1 VKILYVVQRYGAEI
15 VGGSESACRE
25 FAEHLV
31 GLGHE
36 VEVLTSCARDYVEWA
51 NYYPPG
57 TEMINGV
64 RVHRLHVRKKRV
76 PHFFGRADQ
85 WLMNGS
91 GRPADFEQR
100 RWAQLMGPDLEGL
113 RSWLVDNYKRFD
125 VAVFMTYLYSTATL
139 GMPVLAGRLPVVF
152 QPTAHAEP
160 ALRVPYFQNLFRMPD
175 AFLFFTPEERQIVR
189 EKFRIEP
196 QGRISGIGIDIAP
209 QTSSPIRFRE
219 RFGLGESRYLVY
231 VGRLDPMKG
240 VGELCRFFLE
250 SRSRIG
256 HDLKLVLVGDAL
268 VDLPK
273 SDDIIVTGYLEPED
287 KQAAIAG
294 AMVLVQPSY
303 FESFSI
309 VLCEAWVQ
317 KKPALVQ
324 GQSAVLRG
332 QAMRSGGAI
341 PYEGWAEFDCALG
354 MLLEDANLAQQIGEN
369 GYRYVV
375 EKYDW
380 RQVMKEFTAS
390 VEIAQEKF
398 DHRTYNFSGHRSR

>member
-1 VKILYVVQRYGAEI
+1 
-15 VGGSESACRE
+15 
-25 FAEHLV
+25 
-31 GLGHE
+31 
-36 VEVLTSCARDYVEWA
+36 
-51 NYYPPG
+51 
-57 TEMINGV
+57 
-64 RVHRLHVRKKRV
+64 
-76 PHFFGRADQ
+76 
-85 WLMNGS
+85 
-91 GRPADFEQR
+91 
-100 RWAQLMGPDLEGL
+100 
-113 RSWLVDNYKRFD
+113 
-125 VAVFMTYLYSTATL
+125 
-139 GMPVLAGRLPVVF
+139 
-152 QPTAHAEP
+152 
-160 ALRVPYFQNLFRMPD
+160 MPD

-209 QTSSPIRFRE
+209 QASSPIQFRE

-256 HDLKLVLVGDAL
+256 RDLKLVLVGDAL

-294 AMVLVQPSY
+294 AMALVQPSY

-398 DHRTYNFSGHRSR
+398 DHRTYNFSGH

>member
-1 VKILYVVQRYGAEI
+1 MKILYLVQRYGEEI

-51 NYYPPG
+51 NYYQPG
-57 TEMINGV
+57 TEVINGV
-64 RVHRLHVRKKRV
+64 RVHRLRVRKKRV
-76 PHFFGRADQ
+76 EHLFGRAQQ
-85 WLMNGS
+85 WLLTGS
-91 GRPADFEQR
+91 GRPAGFEQR

-113 RSWLVDNYKRFD
+113 RSWLIDNYKRFD
-125 VAVFMTYLYSTATL
+125 VAIFMTYLYSTATL
-139 GMPVLAGRLPVVF
+139 GIPVLAGRLPILF
-152 QPTAHAEP
+152 QPTAHTEP
-160 ALRVPYFQNLFRMPD
+160 ALRVPYFQSLFRMPD
-175 AFLFFTPEERQIVR
+175 AFLFFTPEERRIVR

-196 QGRISGIGIDIAP
+196 HGRISGIGIDVAP
-209 QTSSPIRFRE
+209 QTSSPEKFRE
-219 RFGLGESRYLVY
+219 RFGLGNSRYLVY

-268 VDLPK
+268 VDLPV

-294 AMVLVQPSY
+294 SLALVQPSY

-341 PYEGWAEFDCALG
+341 PYEGWAEFDCAVG
-354 MLLEDANLAQQIGEN
+354 MLLEDASLAQQIGEN
-369 GYRYVV
+369 GYKYVV

-380 RQVMKEFTAS
+380 PKVLEEFMTS
-390 VEIAQEKF
+390 IEIARENF
-398 DHRTYNFSGHRSR
+398 ENRTYDFSGCRD

>member
-1 VKILYVVQRYGAEI
+1 MKILYLVQRYGEEI

-57 TEMINGV
+57 TEAINGV

-76 PHFFGRADQ
+76 EHLFGRAQQ
-85 WLMNGS
+85 WLLTGS
-91 GRPADFEQR
+91 GRPAGFEQR

-113 RSWLVDNYKRFD
+113 RSWLIDNHKRFD
-125 VAVFMTYLYSTATL
+125 VAIFMTYLYSTATL
-139 GMPVLAGRLPVVF
+139 GIPVLAGRLPIVF
-152 QPTAHAEP
+152 QPTAHTEP
-160 ALRVPYFQNLFRMPD
+160 TLRVTYFQSLFRMSD
-175 AFLFFTPEERQIVR
+175 SFLFFTPEERRIVQ

-209 QTSSPIRFRE
+209 QTSNPEKFRE
-219 RFGLGESRYLVY
+219 RFGLGNSCYLVY

-294 AMVLVQPSY
+294 SLALVQPSY

-354 MLLEDANLAQQIGEN
+354 MLLEDAARAQQIGEN
-369 GYRYVV
+369 GYKYVV

-380 RQVMKEFTAS
+380 PKVMEEFMAS
-390 VEIAQEKF
+390 IEIARENF
-398 DHRTYNFSGHRSR
+398 ENRTYNFSGSRD

>member
-1 VKILYVVQRYGAEI
+1 MKILYLVQRYGEEI

-57 TEMINGV
+57 TKVINGV
-64 RVHRLHVRKKRV
+64 RVHRLHVRKKRT
-76 PHFFGRADQ
+76 PHLFGRADQ

-113 RSWLVDNYKRFD
+113 RSWLIDNYKRFD

-139 GMPVLAGRLPVVF
+139 GIPVLAGRLPIVF
-152 QPTAHAEP
+152 QPTAHTEP
-160 ALRVPYFQNLFRMPD
+160 ALRVPYFQSLFRMPD
-175 AFLFFTPEERQIVR
+175 SFLFFTPEERRIVR

-196 QGRISGIGIDIAP
+196 QGRISGIGIDVAP
-209 QTSSPIRFRE
+209 QTSSPEKFRE
-219 RFGLGESRYLVY
+219 RFGLGNSRYLVY

-294 AMVLVQPSY
+294 SLALVQPSY

-317 KKPALVQ
+317 KKPLQLKKKPVGLV
-324 GQSAVLRG
+324 
-332 QAMRSGGAI
+332 
-341 PYEGWAEFDCALG
+341 
-354 MLLEDANLAQQIGEN
+354 
-369 GYRYVV
+369 GYSFLVPKPCCCHGYP
-375 EKYDW
+375 
-380 RQVMKEFTAS
+380 S
-390 VEIAQEKF
+390 
-398 DHRTYNFSGHRSR
+398 

>member
-1 VKILYVVQRYGAEI
+1 MKILYLVQRYGEEI

-76 PHFFGRADQ
+76 EHLFGRAQQ
-85 WLMNGS
+85 WLLTGS
-91 GRPADFEQR
+91 GRPAGFEQR

-113 RSWLVDNYKRFD
+113 RSWLIDNHKRFD
-125 VAVFMTYLYSTATL
+125 VAIFMTYLYSTATL
-139 GMPVLAGRLPVVF
+139 GIPVLAGRLPIVF
-152 QPTAHAEP
+152 QPTAHTEP
-160 ALRVPYFQNLFRMPD
+160 TLRVTYFQSLFRMSD
-175 AFLFFTPEERQIVR
+175 SFLFFTPEERRIVR

-196 QGRISGIGIDIAP
+196 QGHISGIGIDVAP
-209 QTSSPIRFRE
+209 QTSSPEKFRD
-219 RFGLGESRYLVY
+219 RFGLGTSRYLVY

-273 SDDIIVTGYLEPED
+273 SDDIIVTGYLESED

-294 AMVLVQPSY
+294 SLALVQPSY

-354 MLLEDANLAQQIGEN
+354 MLLEDADLAKQIGEN
-369 GYRYVV
+369 GHRYVV

-380 RQVMKEFTAS
+380 PKVMEEFMAS
-390 VEIAQEKF
+390 IQIAQENF
-398 DHRTYNFSGHRSR
+398 ENRTYNFSGSCD

>member
-1 VKILYVVQRYGAEI
+1 MKILYLVQRYGEEI

-64 RVHRLHVRKKRV
+64 RVHRLHVRKKRI
-76 PHFFGRADQ
+76 PHLFGRADQ

-113 RSWLVDNYKRFD
+113 RSWLTDNYHRFD
-125 VAVFMTYLYSTATL
+125 VAVFMTYLYSTATW
-139 GMPVLAGRLPVVF
+139 GIPVLAGRIPVVF
-152 QPTAHAEP
+152 QPTAHTEP
-160 ALRVPYFQNLFRMPD
+160 ALRVPYFQSLFRMPD
-175 AFLFFTPEERQIVR
+175 SFLFFTPEERRIVR

-196 QGRISGIGIDIAP
+196 QGRISGIGIDVAP
-209 QTSSPIRFRE
+209 QTSSPEKFRE
-219 RFGLGESRYLVY
+219 RFGLGNSRYLVY

-250 SRSRIG
+250 SRARIG
-256 HDLKLVLVGDAL
+256 HDVKLVLVGDAL

-273 SDDIIVTGYLEPED
+273 SDDIIITGYLESED

-294 AMVLVQPSY
+294 ALALVQPSY

-317 KKPALVQ
+317 RKPALVQ

-354 MLLEDANLAQQIGEN
+354 MLLEDENLAQQMGEN
-369 GYRYVV
+369 GRRYVV

-380 RQVMKEFTAS
+380 PKVMEEFMAT
-390 VEIAQEKF
+390 VEIAQENF
-398 DHRTYNFSGHRSR
+398 ENRAINFSSRRN

>member
-1 VKILYVVQRYGAEI
+1 VRILYLVQRYGEEI

-76 PHFFGRADQ
+76 EHLFGRAQQ
-85 WLMNGS
+85 WLLTGS
-91 GRPADFEQR
+91 GRPAGFEQR

-113 RSWLVDNYKRFD
+113 RSWLIDNHKRFD
-125 VAVFMTYLYSTATL
+125 VAIFMTYLYSTATL
-139 GMPVLAGRLPVVF
+139 GIPVLAGRLPIVF
-152 QPTAHAEP
+152 QPTAHTEP
-160 ALRVPYFQNLFRMPD
+160 TLRVTYFQSLFRMSD
-175 AFLFFTPEERQIVR
+175 SFLFFTPEERRIVR

-196 QGRISGIGIDIAP
+196 QGRISGIGIDVAP
-209 QTSSPIRFRE
+209 QTSNPDKFRE
-219 RFGLGESRYLVY
+219 RFGLGTSRYLVY

-240 VGELCRFFLE
+240 VGELCRFFLD

-294 AMVLVQPSY
+294 SMALVQPSY

-354 MLLEDANLAQQIGEN
+354 MLLEDSDLAKQIGEN
-369 GYRYVV
+369 GHQYVV

-380 RQVMKEFTAS
+380 PKVMEEFMAS
-390 VEIAQEKF
+390 IQIARENF
-398 DHRTYNFSGHRSR
+398 ENRTYNFSGSRD

>member
-1 VKILYVVQRYGAEI
+1 
-15 VGGSESACRE
+15 
-25 FAEHLV
+25 
-31 GLGHE
+31 
-36 VEVLTSCARDYVEWA
+36 
-51 NYYPPG
+51 
-57 TEMINGV
+57 MINGV
-64 RVHRLHVRKKRV
+64 RVHRLHVRKKRI
-76 PHFFGRADQ
+76 PHLFGRADQ

-113 RSWLVDNYKRFD
+113 RTWLTDNYKRFD

-139 GMPVLAGRLPVVF
+139 GIPALAGRLPVVF
-152 QPTAHAEP
+152 QPTAHTEP
-160 ALRVPYFQNLFRMPD
+160 ALRVPYFQSLFRMPD
-175 AFLFFTPEERQIVR
+175 SFLFFTPEERRIVR

-196 QGRISGIGIDIAP
+196 QGRISGIGIDVAP
-209 QTSSPIRFRE
+209 QTSSPEKFRE
-219 RFGLGESRYLVY
+219 RFGLGNSRYLVY

-256 HDLKLVLVGDAL
+256 QDVKLVLVGDAL

-273 SDDIIVTGYLEPED
+273 SDDIIVTGYLESED

-294 AMVLVQPSY
+294 ALALVQPSY

-354 MLLEDANLAQQIGEN
+354 MLLEDADLAQRIGEN
-369 GYRYVV
+369 GRRYVV

-380 RQVMKEFTAS
+380 PKVMDQFMAS
-390 VEIAQEKF
+390 VEIAQENF
-398 DHRTYNFSGHRSR
+398 ENRTFNFSGRRD

>member
-1 VKILYVVQRYGAEI
+1 
-15 VGGSESACRE
+15 
-25 FAEHLV
+25 
-31 GLGHE
+31 
-36 VEVLTSCARDYVEWA
+36 
-51 NYYPPG
+51 
-57 TEMINGV
+57 MINGV
-64 RVHRLHVRKKRV
+64 RVHRLHVRKKRT
-76 PHFFGRADQ
+76 PHLFGRADQ

-113 RSWLVDNYKRFD
+113 RSWLIDNYERFD

-139 GMPVLAGRLPVVF
+139 GIPVLAGRLPIVF
-152 QPTAHAEP
+152 QPTAHTEP
-160 ALRVPYFQNLFRMPD
+160 ALRVPYFQSLFRMPD
-175 AFLFFTPEERQIVR
+175 SFLFFTPEERRIVR

-196 QGRISGIGIDIAP
+196 QGRISGIGIDVVP
-209 QTSSPIRFRE
+209 QTSSPEKFRD
-219 RFGLGESRYLVY
+219 RFGLGNSRYLVY

-294 AMVLVQPSY
+294 SMALVQPSY

-354 MLLEDANLAQQIGEN
+354 MLLEDADLAQRIGEN
-369 GYRYVV
+369 GHRYVV

-380 RQVMKEFTAS
+380 PKVMEEFMAS
-390 VEIAQEKF
+390 IQIARENF
-398 DHRTYNFSGHRSR
+398 ENRTYNFSGSRD

>member
-1 VKILYVVQRYGAEI
+1 M
-15 VGGSESACRE
+15 SDS
-25 FAEHLV
+25 
-31 GLGHE
+31 
-36 VEVLTSCARDYVEWA
+36 
-51 NYYPPG
+51 
-57 TEMINGV
+57 
-64 RVHRLHVRKKRV
+64 
-76 PHFFGRADQ
+76 
-85 WLMNGS
+85 
-91 GRPADFEQR
+91 
-100 RWAQLMGPDLEGL
+100 
-113 RSWLVDNYKRFD
+113 
-125 VAVFMTYLYSTATL
+125 
-139 GMPVLAGRLPVVF
+139 
-152 QPTAHAEP
+152 
-160 ALRVPYFQNLFRMPD
+160 
-175 AFLFFTPEERQIVR
+175 FLFFTPEERRIVR

-196 QGRISGIGIDIAP
+196 QGRISGIGIDVAP
-209 QTSSPIRFRE
+209 QTSSPEKFRD
-219 RFGLGESRYLVY
+219 RFGLGTSRYLVY

-273 SDDIIVTGYLEPED
+273 SDDIIVTGYLESED

-294 AMVLVQPSY
+294 SLALVQPSY

-354 MLLEDANLAQQIGEN
+354 MLLEDSDLAQQIGEN
-369 GYRYVV
+369 GHRYVV

-380 RQVMKEFTAS
+380 PKVMEEFMAS
-390 VEIAQEKF
+390 IQIARENF
-398 DHRTYNFSGHRSR
+398 ENRTYNFSGSRD